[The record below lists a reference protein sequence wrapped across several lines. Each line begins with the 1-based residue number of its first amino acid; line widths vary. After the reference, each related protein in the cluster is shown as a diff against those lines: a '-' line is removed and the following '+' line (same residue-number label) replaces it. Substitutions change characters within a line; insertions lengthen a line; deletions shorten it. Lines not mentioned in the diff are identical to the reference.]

1 MARYIINDDDV
12 EAWITYLEI
21 ENKEL
26 NNPVINYVID
36 EMKQEVEW
44 NQTRFRNEENILDPE
59 EWKTPSSELKPLS
72 LRNSFALFLA
82 DYKAR
87 ENS

>member
-12 EAWITYLEI
+12 EAWIVYLEI
-21 ENKEL
+21 ENKQY
-26 NNPVINYVID
+26 NNEVIAYVID
-36 EMKQEVEW
+36 QMKEEVEY
-44 NQTRFRNEENILDPE
+44 NQTRFRNNEQVADPE
-59 EWKTPSSELKPLS
+59 EWKTPSISLKPLS